1 MCIELD
7 ANSKLGPEIIPGDPE
22 PKSKNGK
29 LLEKVVKDNDLIVVN
44 GTQLC
49 KGLITRFR
57 KTITNTEKSVID
69 FFIVCRRF
77 FELINYMEIDENRAY
92 TLTKYSNKVGEKKL
106 KESDHNV
113 MIIEIKTNWTTIASE
128 ENKREEIYNYKNEED
143 FENFRNV
150 TEHNEEL
157 LKLFDEPDE
166 DPEETAN
173 KWLSEVN
180 KIMLYLKEKN
190 PLSCS

>member
-1 MCIELD
+1 M
-7 ANSKLGPEIIPGDPE
+7 
-22 PKSKNGK
+22 
-29 LLEKVVKDNDLIVVN
+29 IVVN

-106 KESDHNV
+106 KKRDHNV
-113 MIIEIKTNWTTIASE
+113 MIIEIKTNWTTLASE
-128 ENKREEIYNYKNEED
+128 ENKREEIYNYKN
-143 FENFRNV
+143 
-150 TEHNEEL
+150 
-157 LKLFDEPDE
+157 
-166 DPEETAN
+166 
-173 KWLSEVN
+173 
-180 KIMLYLKEKN
+180 
-190 PLSCS
+190 

>member
-1 MCIELD
+1 M
-7 ANSKLGPEIIPGDPE
+7 
-22 PKSKNGK
+22 
-29 LLEKVVKDNDLIVVN
+29 IVVN

-92 TLTKYSNKVGEKKL
+92 TLTKYINKVGEKKL
-106 KESDHNV
+106 KKRDHNV
-113 MIIEIKTNWTTIASE
+113 MIIEIKTNWTTLASE
-128 ENKREEIYNYKNEED
+128 ENKREEIYNYKNKED

-157 LKLFDEPDE
+157 LKLFDD
-166 DPEETAN
+166 TT
-173 KWLSEVN
+173 
-180 KIMLYLKEKN
+180 
-190 PLSCS
+190 